1 MQGAASLAEP
11 RGAAFM
17 SRRPGWMALLTMQL
31 LLSLP
36 SSYKELQSIHC
47 FTLDLNGIISLIG
60 HPCLLWGKYV
70 SLGKMTQQLG
80 LRKDLVMQP
89 RLVLNLST
97 SCHSLSNAAITAV
110 LQHAWSY
117 SALFRFLIRKCLCP
131 DTKT

>member
-31 LLSLP
+31 LFSLP

-89 RLVLNLST
+89 RLEHLLPQPLQCCNY
-97 SCHSLSNAAITAV
+97 SCSPTCLE
-110 LQHAWSY
+110 LQCFVQVSHQKV
-117 SALFRFLIRKCLCP
+117 FVPRH
-131 DTKT
+131 